1 MMKIVHS
8 TVDPTNQD
16 FWELTLTPR
25 GNSGS
30 SSKYMG
36 SRLGHFK
43 HIAEGYGIR
52 VHHRRMGPKAAIT
65 YFNKL
70 LSAAKRAA

>member
-1 MMKIVHS
+1 MRQIVHT
-8 TVDPTNQD
+8 TVDATNLD
-16 FWELTLTPR
+16 FWELTMTPR
-25 GNSGS
+25 GSSGF
-30 SSKYMG
+30 SSKYQG